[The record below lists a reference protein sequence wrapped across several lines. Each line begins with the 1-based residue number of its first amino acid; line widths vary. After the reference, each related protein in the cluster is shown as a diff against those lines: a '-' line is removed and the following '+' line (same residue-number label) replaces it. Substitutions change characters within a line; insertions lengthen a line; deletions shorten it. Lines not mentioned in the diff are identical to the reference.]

1 MVPLAPV
8 VMKKYLSLMLVS
20 LFLLASQQSSAG
32 SITCGSYMI
41 EDGQIN
47 GQSREEVE
55 EKCGVPDDRSGN
67 DYFYKQENVT
77 YRLPGAVEDRHDAVA
92 PLDETAG
99 VRISQLRAVAH
110 LAVGG
115 LHQQCFTAMQD
126 SGFAENSRR
135 SRLTGI
141 NPLPCCLHADKP
153 DGFVIQIMIKL
164 IAIHFNF
171 ISLDSSS
178 LKRMR

>member
-1 MVPLAPV
+1 LEGNNKTLFLTVYAQTQCEEL

-77 YRLPGAVEDRHDAVA
+77 YRL
-92 PLDETAG
+92 
-99 VRISQLRAVAH
+99 
-110 LAVGG
+110 
-115 LHQQCFTAMQD
+115 
-126 SGFAENSRR
+126 
-135 SRLTGI
+135 
-141 NPLPCCLHADKP
+141 
-153 DGFVIQIMIKL
+153 
-164 IAIHFNF
+164 HFNDGDELES
-171 ISLDSSS
+171 ITEQVEE
-178 LKRMR
+178 